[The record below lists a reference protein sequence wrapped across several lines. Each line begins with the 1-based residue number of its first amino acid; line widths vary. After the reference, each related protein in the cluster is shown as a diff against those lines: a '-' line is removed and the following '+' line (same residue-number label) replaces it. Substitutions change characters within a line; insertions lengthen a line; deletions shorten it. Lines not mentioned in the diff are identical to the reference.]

1 MIDDND
7 YEFLLEQQQDEER
20 ELLALREAQRLRD
33 RQGQM
38 PNQNKGAG
46 GPDEV
51 LDRCESIYQRSVA
64 RRKAKAAAEPPASST
79 GSRPEKCVGHISP
92 LPQNRTGSPKGQFL
106 LALRKKNGTWRLQ
119 LFASEM
125 SNGTNV
131 TSLRF
136 QLWETGEGGH
146 PINVG
151 PGCGFSLSLEEAKK
165 VVEAIQDG
173 LARVKSGKFDP
184 NHEGN
189 FVPRRKGGY

>member
-1 MIDDND
+1 M
-7 YEFLLEQQQDEER
+7 
-20 ELLALREAQRLRD
+20 
-33 RQGQM
+33 
-38 PNQNKGAG
+38 
-46 GPDEV
+46 
-51 LDRCESIYQRSVA
+51 
-64 RRKAKAAAEPPASST
+64 
-79 GSRPEKCVGHISP
+79 SP
-92 LPQNRTGSPKGQFL
+92 LPQNRPGSPKGQFL
-106 LALRKKNGTWRLQ
+106 LALKKKNGTWRLQ

-184 NHEGN
+184 NQEGN
-189 FVPRRKGGY
+189 YVPRRKGSY